1 MRIPLRRRPNII
13 RLTVPPP
20 PGVPHGDGW
29 GLGERLIAPDKLL
42 SEQNPMAN
50 ELRGC
55 GLSRIA
61 RRVRYNYLSQNT
73 FTHNTYLCDMKSLF
87 RLTATTYSAPNGN
100 R

>member
-42 SEQNPMAN
+42 SEQNPIAN

-55 GLSRIA
+55 GLSRMEYTAYKSRALPLYIYPQHLSVRCEIA
-61 RRVRYNYLSQNT
+61 
-73 FTHNTYLCDMKSLF
+73 F
-87 RLTATTYSAPNGN
+87 
-100 R
+100 